1 MPRNPNK
8 TDYSQGFP
16 GGFEV
21 FASIND
27 PRDGGHTL
35 HHFGEILFIAFAGVL
50 CGVRSYELMEEF
62 GELREDWLR
71 KWLKL
76 PNGVP
81 CANTFSRVFQAIE
94 PTAFAG
100 CIAEHLARLGF
111 AMEGGQIAIDGKALR
126 GSRSGET
133 THLHAVSAWACEAGI
148 TLAQAFVGEKTN
160 EITAIP
166 ELLAMLNLK
175 GAVVTIDAMGTQR
188 AIAEKIINSGGD
200 YILSVKGNQGRLH
213 DETRDQFA
221 FALRHLDPAR
231 LDPARLDPARLD
243 PKRWSFAQTK
253 ESGHDRTETRQTV
266 VCHDLQWMDPAIRAE
281 WKGLASLIM
290 IHRHT
295 LLGAGKTRSET
306 SYYMSSLKD
315 VRAPAMLGYIR
326 GHWAIENSCHWVLD
340 AIYRED
346 HNQTRDRNSAA
357 NHSILRRMALN
368 AHNRMPFEGKKRK
381 SLPKRE
387 LRATHD
393 PQYLEQLLSLM

>member
-8 TDYSQGFP
+8 IDYSGGFP
-16 GGFEV
+16 EGFEV
-21 FASIND
+21 FASISD
-27 PRDGGHTL
+27 PRNGGNTR
-35 HHFGEILFIAFAGVL
+35 HHFGEILFIAFAAVL

-62 GELREDWLR
+62 GELRESWLR

-76 PNGVP
+76 PHGIP

-94 PTAFAG
+94 PTAFAR

-111 AMEGGQIAIDGKALR
+111 TMEGGQIAIDGKALR
-126 GSRSGET
+126 GSRSGDT

-166 ELLAMLNLK
+166 ELLEMLNLK

-188 AIAEKIINSGGD
+188 AIAGKIVAKGGD
-200 YILSVKGNQGRLH
+200 YLLSVKGNQGGLH
-213 DETRDQFA
+213 DEIRDQFD
-221 FALRHLDPAR
+221 FALRQLDPAR
-231 LDPARLDPARLD
+231 LDPQ
-243 PKRWSFAQTK
+243 RWSLAQTG
-253 ESGHDRTETRQTV
+253 ESGHDRTETRRIL
-266 VCHDLQWMDPAIRAE
+266 VCHDLGWMNPAIRAD
-281 WKGLASLIM
+281 WKDLSCIVM
-290 IHRHT
+290 VHRHT
-295 LLGAGKTRSET
+295 LLGGGKTRSDT

-315 VRAPAMLGYIR
+315 VRAPELLGHIR
-326 GHWAIENSCHWVLD
+326 GHWGIENRCHWVLD

-346 HNQTRDRNSAA
+346 HNQTRDRNSAS

-387 LRATHD
+387 LRAAHD
-393 PQYLEQLLSLM
+393 TNYLEKLLSLM

>member
-16 GGFEV
+16 EGFEI
-21 FASIND
+21 FASISD
-27 PRDGGHTL
+27 PRNGGHTR
-35 HHFGEILFIAFAGVL
+35 HHFGEILFIAFAAVL

-62 GELREDWLR
+62 GELRENWLC
-71 KWLKL
+71 KWIKL
-76 PNGVP
+76 PNGIP

-94 PTAFAG
+94 PTAFAR
-100 CIAEHLARLGF
+100 CIAEHLPRLGF
-111 AMEGGQIAIDGKALR
+111 AMKGGQIAIDGKALR

-166 ELLAMLNLK
+166 ELLEMLNLK

-188 AIAEKIINSGGD
+188 AIADKIVKKGGD
-200 YILSVKGNQGRLH
+200 YVLSVKGNQDSLH
-213 DETRDQFA
+213 DEIRDQFA
-221 FALRHLDPAR
+221 FALRQLDPSR
-231 LDPARLDPARLD
+231 LDPQ
-243 PKRWSFAQTK
+243 RWSFAQTK
-253 ESGHDRTETRQTV
+253 ESGHDRSETRQIMI
-266 VCHDLQWMDPAIRAE
+266 CHDLDWMDPAIRKA
-281 WKGLASLIM
+281 WTGLSCVIM
-290 IHRHT
+290 VYRHT
-295 LLGAGKTRSET
+295 LLGAGKIRSET
-306 SYYMSSLKD
+306 SYYMSSLQD
-315 VRAPAMLGYIR
+315 VRGPEMLAYIR
-326 GHWAIENSCHWVLD
+326 GHWGIENRCHWVLD

-368 AHNRMPFEGKKRK
+368 AHNRMPFEGKKHK

-387 LRATHD
+387 LRAAHD
-393 PQYLEQLLSLM
+393 TDYLEQLLSLM

>member
-8 TDYSQGFP
+8 IDYSSGFP
-16 GGFEV
+16 KGFEV
-21 FASIND
+21 FASIQD
-27 PRDGGHTL
+27 PRDGGNTR
-35 HHFGEILFIAFAGVL
+35 HHFGEILFIAFAAVL

-62 GELREDWLR
+62 AELRESWLR

-76 PNGVP
+76 PNSIP

-94 PTAFAG
+94 PTAFAE
-100 CIAEHLARLGF
+100 CIAAHLARIGF
-111 AMEGGQIAIDGKALR
+111 VMQGGQIAIDGKALR
-126 GSRSGET
+126 GSRSGQS

-166 ELLAMLNLK
+166 ELLEMLNLK

-188 AIAEKIINSGGD
+188 AIASKIVDKGGN

-221 FALRHLDPAR
+221 FALRQLDPAN
-231 LDPARLDPARLD
+231 LHSN
-243 PKRWSFAQTK
+243 RWSFAQTK
-253 ESGHDRTETRQTV
+253 DIGHDRDETRQIM
-266 VCHDLQWMDPAIRAE
+266 VCHDLSWMAPDVHSE
-281 WKGLASLIM
+281 WKNLFCVIM
-290 IHRHT
+290 VHRHT
-295 LLGAGKTRSET
+295 LLEAGKTRSET
-306 SYYMSSLKD
+306 CYYMSSLKG
-315 VRAPAMLGYIR
+315 VKAPELLTYIR
-326 GHWAIENSCHWVLD
+326 NHWGIENRCHWVLD

-346 HNQTRDRNSAA
+346 QNQTRDRNSAA

-368 AHNRMPFEGKKRK
+368 AHNRMPYEGKKRK

-387 LRATHD
+387 LRAAHD
-393 PQYLEQLLSLM
+393 TAYLEQLLSLV